1 MPMAVVDQIRNA
13 GSAAVLPVS
22 LRMVLVASVLGAG
35 LGVGLLGQTQE
46 RYLADPELAQ
56 LLRAFAVLKL
66 AFLVPIAL
74 LAWVRFSSSAPL
86 PIPFAAGYIV
96 SVTIAAGALALIAK
110 LAAVGAGSLLFHA
123 SIAGFIFLAFRDQGF
138 VNSLKLLAPPRK

>member
-1 MPMAVVDQIRNA
+1 MAVVDQIRNA

-22 LRMVLVASVLGAG
+22 LRMVLIASVLGAG
-35 LGVGLLGQTQE
+35 LGVSLLSQTQE

-56 LLRAFAVLKL
+56 LLRALAVLKL
-66 AFLVPIAL
+66 AFLAPMAL
-74 LAWVRFSSSAPL
+74 LAWVRFAPSAP
-86 PIPFAAGYIV
+86 PPTPFAAGYIA

-138 VNSLKLLAPPRK
+138 AESLKVLALPRK